1 MKISMD
7 DKTQKYIK
15 SQKEDSITTWL
26 EGCSSWGTSEPQPS
40 VKMGK
45 PADIEN
51 YDSHDVDGI
60 TVYVKSDVKAKDDS
74 LKIKYSKMLW
84 MEKLVVEGM
93 IF

>member
-1 MKISMD
+1 MKITID
-7 DKTQKYIK
+7 DKTKKYIK
-15 SQKEDSITTWL
+15 SKGENSITAWL

-45 PADIEN
+45 PENIVDYEKYDANGIE
-51 YDSHDVDGI
+51 
-60 TVYVKSDVKAKDDS
+60 TYVKTDVKAKDDT
-74 LKIKYSKMLW
+74 LTIKHSKLLW

>member
-1 MKISMD
+1 MKISID
-7 DKTQKYIK
+7 DKTKKYISSK
-15 SQKEDSITTWL
+15 NEDSITTWL

-45 PADIEN
+45 PEDASDYEVQEAN
-51 YDSHDVDGI
+51 GI
-60 TVYVKSDVKAKDDS
+60 KVYVKSDVKAKDDS

-84 MEKLVVEGM
+84 VEKLVVEGM